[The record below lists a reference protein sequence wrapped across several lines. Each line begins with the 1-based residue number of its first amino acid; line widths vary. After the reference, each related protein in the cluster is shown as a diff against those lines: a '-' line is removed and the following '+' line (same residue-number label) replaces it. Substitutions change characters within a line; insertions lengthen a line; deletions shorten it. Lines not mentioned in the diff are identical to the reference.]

1 MRMEEGEMS
10 AMAFEEIS
18 ENDQKRRDEYN
29 GLSMKY
35 QLLMKIRRKYY
46 TNKLD
51 KSGKES
57 NTERR
62 LTICSSIPTSLY
74 S

>member
-1 MRMEEGEMS
+1 MEEGEMS

-51 KSGKES
+51 K
-57 NTERR
+57 
-62 LTICSSIPTSLY
+62 
-74 S
+74 